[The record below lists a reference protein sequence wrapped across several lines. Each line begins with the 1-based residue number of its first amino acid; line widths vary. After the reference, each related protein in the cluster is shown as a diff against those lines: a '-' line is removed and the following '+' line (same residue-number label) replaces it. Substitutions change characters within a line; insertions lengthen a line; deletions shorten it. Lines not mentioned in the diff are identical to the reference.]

1 MHKDQ
6 AATPVSSV
14 DWPTILYGWSL
25 RYLGR
30 YASSKAQLERFL
42 KNKMA
47 KRPDL
52 DPKGAYAAFPALIS
66 KLENLGYLDDVA
78 YARGMSVSLIRSGKS
93 DARIRQKLK
102 DKGLD
107 TEMVSSAL
115 EEARERLG
123 LDTARDQALTGALIC
138 LRKRGQGPYLRPDRE
153 AKEPDKVM
161 GMLARAGYSYDIAK
175 TAINLSR
182 DEAEQ
187 ILDNIA

>member
-1 MHKDQ
+1 MNKDQ
-6 AATPVSSV
+6 AATITSSV

-30 YASSKAQLERFL
+30 YASSKAQLERVL
-42 KNKMA
+42 KNKIA

-52 DPKGAYAAFPALIS
+52 DPQGAYAAFPALIT
-66 KLENLGYLDDVA
+66 KLENLGYLDDEA

-93 DARIRQKLK
+93 DARIRQKLQE
-102 DKGLD
+102 KGLTAD
-107 TEMVSSAL
+107 LIQSGL
-115 EEARERLG
+115 EHARERLG
-123 LDTARDQALTGALIC
+123 LDNAREQALTGALIC
-138 LRKRGQGPYLRPDRE
+138 LRKRGQGPYLRADRE
-153 AKEPDKVM
+153 AKEPDRVL

-175 TAINLSR
+175 AALNLSR